1 MNHKIV
7 FYSTG
12 CVMLVE
18 AALMLLPMIVS
29 IICKDGCLS
38 AFLISIG
45 ITGIVGFLMW
55 TICHSC
61 SKNPSA
67 RDGLVIASLSWI
79 LLSAFGAIPFCLGT
93 SALSFTDAFF
103 ETMNGFTTTGATVLT
118 DVENMANSL
127 LFWRSLTHWV
137 GGMGILV
144 FVTAMTSANTKSL
157 NILKAEMPGP
167 SVDKIVPKSKN
178 TAMILYILYAILTVL
193 QVIFLLAGG
202 MPFFESLLHA
212 FGTAGTGGFGVKA
225 DSYASYSPYLQWVT
239 AIFML
244 LFGVNFNL
252 YYLMLVRR
260 FRIAFS
266 NTELRCYLG
275 IVFAAT
281 AIITANIYSSC
292 SGLGEALRLSAFQ
305 VSSIITTTGY
315 STCNFNHWPGLS
327 KAILFILMLLGGCAG
342 STAGGFKIVRVST
355 LAKAIVKEIKT
366 LLSPRSVNV
375 VRMNGKCISSEMVN
389 STLGYFALYAFTL
402 VAVFLLLS
410 IDGFDLETTLSSAVA
425 CVSNV
430 GSGMNLAGPAASFSI
445 FSDFSTWVMSFAMLA
460 GRLEIYPLLVFF
472 MPGSWKPSHRSH

>member
-7 FYSTG
+7 FYSVG
-12 CVMLVE
+12 SVLMVE
-18 AALMLLPMIVS
+18 AALLLLPMIISV
-29 IICKDGCLS
+29 IYDDGCLS

-45 ITGIVGFLMW
+45 ITAIAGFFMW
-55 TICHSC
+55 FICRSC

-79 LLSAFGAIPFCLGT
+79 LLSAFGALPFCLGT
-93 SALSFTDAFF
+93 CALSFTDAFF
-103 ETMNGFTTTGATVLT
+103 ETMNGFTTTGATVLN
-118 DVENMANSL
+118 DLESMANSL

-167 SVDKIVPKSKN
+167 TVDKLVPKSRN
-178 TAMILYILYAILTVL
+178 SAAILYILYTLLTIA
-193 QVIFLLAGG
+193 QIIFLFAGG
-202 MPFFESLLHA
+202 MSFFESVIHA
-212 FGTAGTGGFGVKA
+212 FGTAGTGGFGVRA

-252 YYLMLVRR
+252 YYLILVRR
-260 FRIAFS
+260 FRTAFS
-266 NTELRCYLG
+266 NTELRCYIG
-275 IVFAAT
+275 IVLVAT
-281 AIITANIYSSC
+281 AAITANIYSSC

-315 STCNFNHWPGLS
+315 STCNFNMWPGFS
-327 KAILFILMLLGGCAG
+327 KAVLFILMLLGGCAG

-355 LAKAIVKEIKT
+355 LAKAIVKEIKCV
-366 LLSPRSVNV
+366 LNPRSVNV
-375 VRMNGKCISSEMVN
+375 VRMNGKSVKPEMVN
-389 STLGYFALYAFTL
+389 STLGYFALYTFTL
-402 VAVFLLLS
+402 FAVFLLLS
-410 IDGFDLETTLSSAVA
+410 TDGFDLETTLSSAVA